1 MEVVKYLGT
10 IKFEMSHRPRSGKF
24 DYRFVF
30 VSLNF
35 RKSSELEMRIE

>member
-1 MEVVKYLGT
+1 MEVIKYLGT
-10 IKFEMSHRPRSGKF
+10 IRFEVSHRPQSGKF
-24 DYRFVF
+24 AYRFVF